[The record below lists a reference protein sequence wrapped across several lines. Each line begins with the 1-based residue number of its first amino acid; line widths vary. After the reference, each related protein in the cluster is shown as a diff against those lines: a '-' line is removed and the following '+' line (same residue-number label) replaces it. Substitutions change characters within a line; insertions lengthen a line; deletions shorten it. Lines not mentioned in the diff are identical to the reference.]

1 MSQTNENA
9 DSLAALGT
17 SIHLNEEDWLQLLQ
31 KLTPSSI
38 DNLQQTLKR
47 IQQRDAVAANSEKL
61 TFLNTAS
68 QLCGSSL
75 LSPPVSESNVFAS
88 QSAPIVMSLG
98 VAKATV
104 PSMITVPS
112 VLNVTKTVPTA
123 MQNTIILPPSALL
136 IAPSGPGQ
144 SVSIDSCVPV
154 SGINRLVVT
163 GGGLVNAPTTSTVN
177 STLTSDSLNSLNTL
191 ANAAVAVAAN
201 ATSQAQWSSSLLGTC
216 KPTSS
221 ADTVRFSSGSSS
233 SESPIRTVAT
243 AVNSLIS
250 GRTTSVDGLITSIC
264 NLQSSELTSQFLPT
278 VGATGLTV
286 YPLQVS
292 ANGPTLFL
300 AASPTSKSG
309 TLAHSLGI
317 VSTSSV
323 QASHC
328 NTITTPNSA
337 GVSQS
342 TSCTSTTPSSACS
355 SSTSFLAFGSIPI
368 HPGSLQ
374 TPVISGNLTNTS
386 STTTVVVSP
395 SPGLVTSTPRNKP
408 KFKALWE
415 TSLQTDVDRGVNNIN
430 TVQVNTD
437 CLGSTDSNVK
447 SRPISTEC
455 VPLSPQVI
463 SHSPILR
470 ASQQH
475 SPMLGVKSIGQTP
488 KRLAATAASLS
499 DDRKSP
505 NQSSADCSKKL
516 LLVCSQAKPTI
527 SGGETSIVVAESALS
542 KALQPSPVSLRIG
555 NVRTESADSNLSTII
570 SASDSKPGHSAPP
583 LLAPVT
589 AVMKELRSAPIT
601 TGSEHDMMSATLGT
615 RVESLLR
622 KSFEGSRRTFKE
634 EPKFT
639 GVATMKLPQNPYSKT
654 IWDGRMFTRLDAE
667 CDDRKT
673 IPSPETLLHLTTED
687 IFKVVRREYY
697 VEDSTVPSVVL
708 LTVGSPTQLWSI
720 SYLLPLPTQLT
731 T

>member
-1 MSQTNENA
+1 MNQTNENA

-47 IQQRDAVAANSEKL
+47 IQQRDAVAVNSEKL
-61 TFLNTAS
+61 TFLNAAS

-75 LSPPVSESNVFAS
+75 LSSPVSESNAFAS
-88 QSAPIVMSLG
+88 QGAPIVMSLG

-163 GGGLVNAPTTSTVN
+163 GGGLVNAPTASTVN
-177 STLTSDSLNSLNTL
+177 STSANDSLNSLNTL

-201 ATSQAQWSSSLLGTC
+201 ATSQAQWSSALLGTC

-264 NLQSSELTSQFLPT
+264 NLQSSELSSQFLPT

-300 AASPTSKSG
+300 AASPTSKTG

-337 GVSQS
+337 GVAQS
-342 TSCTSTTPSSACS
+342 TSTTPSSASS
-355 SSTSFLAFGSIPI
+355 SSTSFLAFSSIPI

-374 TPVISGNLTNTS
+374 TPVLSSNLTNTS
-386 STTTVVVSP
+386 NTTTVVVSP
-395 SPGLVTSTPRNKP
+395 SPGLATSTARNKP

-415 TSLQTDVDRGVNNIN
+415 TNLQTDVDRGLGNIN
-430 TVQVNTD
+430 TAQVNTD

-470 ASQQH
+470 ANQRH

-505 NQSSADCSKKL
+505 NQSSGDGSKKL
-516 LLVCSQAKPTI
+516 LLVCSQAKPAI

-542 KALQPSPVSLRIG
+542 KALQPSPASLRIT
-555 NVRTESADSNLSTII
+555 NVRTESTDSNLSTII
-570 SASDSKPGHSAPP
+570 NASDSKSGHSGPP

-589 AVMKELRSAPIT
+589 AMMKELRSAPIT

-622 KSFEGSRRTFKE
+622 KSFEGSRRSFKE
-634 EPKFT
+634 EP
-639 GVATMKLPQNPYSKT
+639 
-654 IWDGRMFTRLDAE
+654 
-667 CDDRKT
+667 C
-673 IPSPETLLHLTTED
+673 TL
-687 IFKVVRREYY
+687 
-697 VEDSTVPSVVL
+697 ST
-708 LTVGSPTQLWSI
+708 
-720 SYLLPLPTQLT
+720 
-731 T
+731 